1 MKKIF
6 LLSFLLSLSFADFI
20 KHSNSVIDRTRGLQW
35 QDNIEVMIN
44 HGNWHQAQQYCKNL
58 ILDGFNDWR
67 LPNKEELLTIVD
79 ARRFNPAID
88 IAFKYSNGLGYW
100 TSTSYARN
108 HYYGKAWNV
117 NFMDG
122 YLRYKDIIPK
132 TYKRYVR
139 CVRFS
144 R

>member
-1 MKKIF
+1 MKNIF
-6 LLSFLLSLSFADFI
+6 FISLLLSFSFADFI
-20 KHSNSVIDRTRGLQW
+20 KISNTVVDRARGLQW
-35 QDNIEVMIN
+35 QDNIEVTTN
-44 HGNWHQAQQYCKNL
+44 HGDWHQAQQYCKNL
-58 ILDGFNDWR
+58 KLDGFNDWK
-67 LPNKEELLTIVD
+67 LPSKELLLTIVD
-79 ARRFNPAID
+79 IRRFNPAIN

-122 YLRYKDIIPK
+122 YSRYKNIIPK
-132 TYKRYVR
+132 ISNRYVR